1 MPWRSGPLEPKV
13 KELVLLAMDA
23 AATHLYQPGLR
34 AHIRNALGLGATREE
49 IMEVIELVSV
59 IGIHSCAV
67 GVPIL
72 IEELG
77 A

>member
-1 MPWRSGPLEPKV
+1 
-13 KELVLLAMDA
+13 
-23 AATHLYQPGLR
+23 
-34 AHIRNALGLGATREE
+34 
-49 IMEVIELVSV
+49 MEVIELVSV